1 MAIEELQARPS
12 LSRERILR
20 AAVEVMD
27 AEGLEA
33 VTMRRIGREL
43 GVEAMSLY
51 NHVEDKAAI
60 LDGIC
65 EVVMAE
71 FAFPPESDDWRDLV
85 RSGACAWRDMLRA
98 HPNVIALFAERKHPL
113 SSIDALRPMEFA
125 LDVLR
130 RSGLP
135 DAEVV
140 NAFRVLG
147 GYIMGFVM
155 IETGKMMSG
164 MGGEQDAT
172 REDVAEL
179 VPADEV
185 PNFLALLPYLGS
197 CEPNQNFDFGLEL
210 IISGIEARIAANP
223 AR

>member
-1 MAIEELQARPS
+1 
-12 LSRERILR
+12 
-20 AAVEVMD
+20 
-27 AEGLEA
+27 
-33 VTMRRIGREL
+33 
-43 GVEAMSLY
+43 MS
-51 NHVEDKAAI
+51 
-60 LDGIC
+60 
-65 EVVMAE
+65 E

-85 RSGACAWRDMLRA
+85 RNGARAWRDMLRA

-172 REDVAEL
+172 REDVEEILAG
-179 VPADEV
+179 EV
-185 PNFLALLPYLGS
+185 PNFLALLPHLGA
-197 CEPNQNFDFGLEL
+197 CEPGQNFDFGLEL
-210 IISGIEARIAANP
+210 IISGIEARVAAKP
-223 AR
+223 GR

>member
-20 AAVEVMD
+20 AAVEIMD
-27 AEGLEA
+27 AEGIEA

-60 LDGIC
+60 LDGVC

-85 RSGACAWRDMLRA
+85 RSGACAWRDILRA

-172 REDVAEL
+172 REDVEEIL
-179 VPADEV
+179 PAGEV
-185 PNFLALLPYLGS
+185 PNFLALLPHLGA
-197 CEPNQNFDFGLEL
+197 CQPDQNFDFGLEL
-210 IISGIEARIAANP
+210 IISGIEARVAANP
-223 AR
+223 GR

>member
-1 MAIEELQARPS
+1 MPS
-12 LSRERILR
+12 HTPLSTERVLR
-20 AAVEVMD
+20 AAVD
-27 AEGLEA
+27 LADRGGFDSLS
-33 VTMRRIGREL
+33 MRKLAQAL

-172 REDVAEL
+172 REDVAEF
-179 VPADEV
+179 VPPGEV